1 MQGGRPGEIVSGSV
15 DKCEPSLAGPSA
27 WAVAKVSSITEVHF
41 DAVDGDH
48 RKVRKGEP
56 ERRRGLGSVGRKL
69 TRDARDGAVSDSEM
83 TTARDGLQQPPLTT
97 DTSTNMD
104 GIVPA
109 PPPYPPNMPPLDY
122 TGNSFAILFTSLAL
136 AVDLCPASGAEAE
149 YCRTS
154 GQPCL
159 CLHLSAGRHRCSAR
173 SSDGTT
179 VPACSSPSPPPRQ
192 SPF

>member
-1 MQGGRPGEIVSGSV
+1 M
-15 DKCEPSLAGPSA
+15 
-27 WAVAKVSSITEVHF
+27 
-41 DAVDGDH
+41 
-48 RKVRKGEP
+48 RKGEP

-136 AVDLCPASGAEAE
+136 AALLAILMRLGAQTDYKRWPRAPAAIASSTDRPSQRSTNSS
-149 YCRTS
+149 RTW
-154 GQPCL
+154 CV
-159 CLHLSAGRHRCSAR
+159 A
-173 SSDGTT
+173 GTT
-179 VPACSSPSPPPRQ
+179 ASK
-192 SPF
+192 